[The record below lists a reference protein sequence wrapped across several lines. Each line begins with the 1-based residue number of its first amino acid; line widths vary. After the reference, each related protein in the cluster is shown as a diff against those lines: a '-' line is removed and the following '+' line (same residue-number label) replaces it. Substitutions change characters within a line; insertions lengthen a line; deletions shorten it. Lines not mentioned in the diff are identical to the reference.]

1 MSGPGR
7 SLSAIDG
14 SCPVSSVSGT
24 GNRQMGGTGPFLSQ
38 ILRDSGPNGQGR
50 SALFA
55 PAFPPSEEYRRLS
68 PTRCWPVPN
77 AE

>member
-1 MSGPGR
+1 MSVPGR

-24 GNRQMGGTGPFLSQ
+24 GTRQMGGTGPSLSQ

-50 SALFA
+50 PALFA
-55 PAFPPSEEYRRLS
+55 LLFPRTHAYRF
-68 PTRCWPVPN
+68 
-77 AE
+77 